1 MCVCVWGGGGVGR
14 GGGGGR
20 GGGVGKKNISK
31 CRLLFLLSI
40 LSVNQLCD
48 GNAML
53 KPHTINRVEAC
64 GTIDSHSVQFDHRR
78 VKYSDTVYCVAV

>member
-1 MCVCVWGGGGVGR
+1 M
-14 GGGGGR
+14 
-20 GGGVGKKNISK
+20 SSA
-31 CRLLFLLSI
+31 FLLSM

-78 VKYSDTVYCVAV
+78 SSTVIQFIVWLFKEIADLLSF